1 MQVNTN
7 VNAYANPNA
16 KENPQISQYKN
27 TKSSEQ
33 TASKISAKEISNSY
47 FLQFQAQS
55 LSVSSSNF
63 STQSAVGSLFGDRG
77 QNFPQNL
84 AEILKGIDYDA
95 IGYSGKSI
103 DSLSPKEAGELVGED
118 GFFGIKNTADRI
130 ANFVISAAGDDAQ
143 KLQAGREGILKGF
156 KDAAK
161 LWGGDLPEISQR
173 TIDRA
178 LESVDKR
185 IAELGG
191 NVLNVSA

>member
-1 MQVNTN
+1 MHVNTN
-7 VNAYANPNA
+7 INAYANPNT
-16 KENPQISQYKN
+16 KENLQISQDRDV
-27 TKSSEQ
+27 KSSEQ
-33 TASKISAKEISNSY
+33 AASKISAKEISNSY

-55 LSVSSSNF
+55 LSVASSNF
-63 STQSAVGSLFGDRG
+63 SAQSAVGSLFGNSG
-77 QNFPQNL
+77 QNFPQNFT
-84 AEILKGIDYDA
+84 EILKGIDYDT
-95 IGYSGKSI
+95 IGYGGKSI

-130 ANFVISAAGDDAQ
+130 ANFIISAAGDDTQ
-143 KLQAGREGILKGF
+143 KLQAGRDGILKGF

-161 LWGGDLPEISQR
+161 LWGGDLPEISQH